1 MAKEDRGERSEQP
14 HVVVRRK
21 ADRRP
26 AQAGAR
32 LRYDEKF
39 RRMVLVAVGMVFEPS
54 VPIPPS
60 LVAQARATF
69 LALVAAEFGDE
80 LNTAENVARETIP
93 EDDDTWPDDSSDDAP
108 F

>member
-1 MAKEDRGERSEQP
+1 MAKENEGERSEQP
-14 HVVVRRK
+14 HVVVRRR

-26 AQAGAR
+26 PGRGRTAT
-32 LRYDEKF
+32 YDDKF
-39 RRMVLVAVGMVFEPS
+39 RRMLLVVAGMVFEPS
-54 VPIPPS
+54 VSIPPS

-80 LNTAENVARETIP
+80 LNTAETVSRETL
-93 EDDDTWPDDSSDDAP
+93 EDDTWPDSDDSEDVP